1 MFICARYCLVSLIL
15 PGWSAW
21 LILIWSLWFDQL
33 ALSVLLCPPHKML
46 DTNYSLC
53 PHIAYEGGTCERYWQ
68 QAFSPWGFCC
78 HPVAFCSKGKEII
91 FTHHEVFLPCV
102 KVEKIVLNPPKIS
115 QIDKRD
121 HPYHSAPMLAGM
133 WGAARDSSEEFKS
146 FQQSLKGLFEEV
158 IQHWFSLWY
167 WQKKDMTELQLL
179 KASITACLSM
189 KSFTI

>member
-1 MFICARYCLVSLIL
+1 
-15 PGWSAW
+15 
-21 LILIWSLWFDQL
+21 
-33 ALSVLLCPPHKML
+33 ML

-78 HPVAFCSKGKEII
+78 HPVAFCRKGKGII

-102 KVEKIVLNPPKIS
+102 KVENKLYWTLQKSHKFDI
-115 QIDKRD
+115 RD

-133 WGAARDSSEEFKS
+133 WGAARDISEEYKS

-158 IQHWFSLWY
+158 IQHWSSLLY
-167 WQKKDMTELQLL
+167 WQKKDLTELQLW

-189 KSFTI
+189 KSYTLKSSQSNF